1 VDKGVNAKRFKNVS
15 AQRDDLVNEVSVGYN
30 HAAAAV
36 PLQTQVVED
45 QLRIFAQ
52 LHPFNVGLIDT
63 ANDLA
68 ASEAPYWDDH
78 SAHL

>member
-1 VDKGVNAKRFKNVS
+1 MFKKVS
-15 AQRDDLVNEVSVGYN
+15 AQWDDLINEVSVG
-30 HAAAAV
+30 HDHTAAAV

-52 LHPFNVGLIDT
+52 LHPLEVGLIDP
-63 ANDLA
+63 ADDLA
-68 ASEAPYWDDH
+68 ASEAPYRNDH